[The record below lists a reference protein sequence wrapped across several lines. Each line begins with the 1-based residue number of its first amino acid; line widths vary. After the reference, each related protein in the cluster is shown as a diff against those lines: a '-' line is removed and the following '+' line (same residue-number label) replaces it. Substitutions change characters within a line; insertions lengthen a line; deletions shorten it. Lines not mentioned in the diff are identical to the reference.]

1 MERERELG
9 LEAIVAELRADVR
22 HLATD
27 VVESRQE
34 FRHDIRRLD
43 ARLFQ
48 LLLTQIATLATAL
61 GALVAVL
68 AG

>member
-22 HLATD
+22 HLAMD
-27 VVESRQE
+27 VVEARQ
-34 FRHDIRRLD
+34 DIRRLD

-48 LLLTQIATLATAL
+48 VLLTQIATLATAL